1 MSTNPV
7 FSALTRVIRGYTV
20 LGRAALVPALA
31 AAATGCY
38 RYAPVAVGE
47 LQEGQTVRM
56 QLSAVAVDRVR
67 QRGTD
72 DSRLLEGF
80 GVSGTLRR
88 LASDSLFVT
97 VESSLLDA
105 GARARTV
112 RRDVPLLRSD
122 VQLASL
128 RRLDKKRTTWASV
141 VLGAAA
147 VGSVA
152 IALQRGGRSGGTTP
166 NPQGPPE
173 TRIPFSLAWLIR

>member
-1 MSTNPV
+1 MIGRM
-7 FSALTRVIRGYTV
+7 AWLTYFIAG
-20 LGRAALVPALA
+20 
-31 AAATGCY
+31 ATGCY
-38 RYAPVAVGE
+38 RYAPIGVGE

-67 QRGTD
+67 QGGPEE
-72 DSRLLEGF
+72 SRLLEGF
-80 GVSGTLRR
+80 GVSGTVRR

-112 RRDVPLLRSD
+112 ARDVPLLRSD
-122 VQLASL
+122 VQHAAL

-147 VGSVA
+147 IGSVA
-152 IALQRGGRSGGTTP
+152 LALQRGGRSGGTTP
-166 NPQGPPE
+166 NPPGPPE
-173 TRIPFSLAWLIR
+173 TRFPFSLAWSIR